1 MDVRS
6 VLAAHPIIDGH
17 NDLPFRLRDMVEYDL
32 SRYDVGV
39 RQSRTQTDLVR
50 LGEGGVGGQ
59 FWSVYVPG
67 TWTGERVVVAT
78 LEQIDFVHRLVAAYP
93 DRLSLAL
100 TAADV
105 EKAYADGT
113 IASLLGAE
121 GGHSIASSLGVLHML
136 YRLGVRYLT
145 LTHNVNVSWADAAA
159 DVFRLGGLSPFGR
172 DVVHEMNRLGMLVD
186 LSHTAPGTMH
196 DALEATSA
204 PVIFSHSGARGLV
217 DHVRNVPD
225 EVLTALATNGGVCMV
240 AFVPAFV
247 SRAYREWDRQV
258 LDDMAARG
266 EDTRDLS
273 AHAAATARWATHDPP
288 PSVDVADVADHIEH
302 IREVAGV
309 EHVGI
314 GADFD
319 GSAVMPSG
327 LADVSRYPA
336 LIAELLV
343 RGWSEDDLA
352 ALTRGNILRALH
364 DAEAVAGASRRDFSE

>member
-1 MDVRS
+1 VDVRS

-67 TWTGERVVVAT
+67 TWSGERVVVAT

-93 DRLSLAL
+93 ERLSLAL

-309 EHVGI
+309 EHLGI

-336 LIAELLV
+336 LIAELLA

-364 DAEAVAGASRRDFSE
+364 DAEAVAGASRRDFTE

>member
-1 MDVRS
+1 VDVRS

-67 TWTGERVVVAT
+67 TWSGERVVVAT

-196 DALEATSA
+196 DALEASSA

-288 PSVDVADVADHIEH
+288 PFVDVADVADHIEH

-336 LIAELLV
+336 LIAELLT

-352 ALTRGNILRALH
+352 ALTRGNILRVLH
-364 DAEAVAGASRRDFSE
+364 DAEAVAGASRRDFTE

>member
-1 MDVRS
+1 VDVRS

>member
-1 MDVRS
+1 VDARS

-17 NDLPFRLRDMVEYDL
+17 NDLPFTLREMVEYDL
-32 SRYDVGV
+32 ARYDVGV
-39 RQSRTQTDLVR
+39 RQTRTQTDLVR
-50 LGEGGVGGQ
+50 LAEGGVGGQ

-67 TWTGERVVVAT
+67 TWTRERVVVAT

-121 GGHSIASSLGVLHML
+121 GGHSIASSLGMLRML

-159 DVFRLGGLSPFGR
+159 DVFRLGGLSSFGR
-172 DVVHEMNRLGMLVD
+172 EVVHEMNRLGMLVD

-204 PVIFSHSGARGLV
+204 PVIFSHAGARGLV

-240 AFVPAFV
+240 AFVPTFV
-247 SRAYREWDRQV
+247 SHAFREWDRQV

-266 EDTRDLS
+266 EDTRDLA
-273 AHAAATARWATHDPP
+273 AHTAATARWATRHSPP
-288 PSVDVADVADHIEH
+288 RVEVADVADHIEH
-302 IREVAGV
+302 VREVAGV
-309 EHVGI
+309 AHVGI
-314 GADFD
+314 GADFE
-319 GSAVMPSG
+319 GSAVMPFG
-327 LADVSRYPA
+327 LSDVSCYPA

-352 ALTRGNILRALH
+352 ALTRGNVLRVLH
-364 DAEAVAGASRRDFSE
+364 DAETVAGAGH